1 MTPKKTHPR
10 RLTRRWLKA
19 VTLMLGVLMGL
30 MVAMASAS
38 ALQSVSEEHSCCCD
52 HEAMKASKHDASTS
66 EPCEHQAAES
76 AHAARTD
83 QSKTSKP
90 CKMAGPSEG
99 CPCGIDSGDNT
110 PVGDSVAL
118 GANTFSFAPAVAA
131 TLHPQL
137 DLPLA
142 RAPSAVSSEWLYG
155 QSPPEHLFLLHQT
168 FLI

>member
-1 MTPKKTHPR
+1 
-10 RLTRRWLKA
+10 
-19 VTLMLGVLMGL
+19 MLGVLMGL
-30 MVAMASAS
+30 TVAMASAS

-52 HEAMKASKHDASTS
+52 HEAMKASTHDASTS
-66 EPCEHQAAES
+66 EPCEHQAAQS
-76 AHAARTD
+76 AHATRSD
-83 QSKTSKP
+83 EP

-99 CPCGIDSGDNT
+99 CPCGIDSDDNT

-118 GANTFSFAPAVAA
+118 GAHTFSFAPAVAA

-142 RAPSAVSSEWLYG
+142 RAPSAMSSEWLYG
-155 QSPPEHLFLLHQT
+155 QSPPEHLYILHQT